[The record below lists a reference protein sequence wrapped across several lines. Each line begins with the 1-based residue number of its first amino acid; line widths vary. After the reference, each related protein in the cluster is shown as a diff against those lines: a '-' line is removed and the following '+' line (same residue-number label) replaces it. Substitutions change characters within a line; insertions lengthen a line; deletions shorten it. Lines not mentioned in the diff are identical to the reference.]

1 MLSYIKQY
9 TSLNGKEYSR
19 EMIYEGKVAIASC
32 ISYILLVLII
42 FYDRRLKE
50 VWDFATPCVIF
61 GLGFSVTFFVPHSSV
76 VKRAAAIGKL

>member
-1 MLSYIKQY
+1 
-9 TSLNGKEYSR
+9 
-19 EMIYEGKVAIASC
+19 MIYEGKVAIASC

-61 GLGFSVTFFVPHSSV
+61 SLSFSVTFFVPHSSV